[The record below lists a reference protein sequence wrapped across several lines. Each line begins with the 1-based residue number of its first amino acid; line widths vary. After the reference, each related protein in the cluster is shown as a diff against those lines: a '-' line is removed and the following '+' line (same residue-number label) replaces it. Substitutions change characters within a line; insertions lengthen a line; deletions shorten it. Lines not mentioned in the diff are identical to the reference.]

1 MVSSSFALVIVAI
14 TEEFR
19 TVPKCRQEKSLLS
32 VTIFLDAYF
41 ELCDYGHVQY
51 RKRRPQMNA
60 DEIRKATNWGTLT
73 QENEGTINVLLEIA
87 AQLAELN
94 EKMERLI
101 TVGSDISGV
110 R

>member
-1 MVSSSFALVIVAI
+1 
-14 TEEFR
+14 
-19 TVPKCRQEKSLLS
+19 
-32 VTIFLDAYF
+32 
-41 ELCDYGHVQY
+41 
-51 RKRRPQMNA
+51 MNA